1 MEENKTPMKKLI
13 LYLQLISYSFLVI
26 FLASC
31 SVNKANIDNELKT
44 FYDAEKTEG
53 CFTLLDNASGQITVY
68 NMGMDTTRVSPGATF
83 DVLNAMIALHVGSIT
98 NENIPL
104 IFNKESDSLSG
115 LSLSLKQAF
124 QSNSKEAFRFIAST
138 TGKQVIQKWIDSLSY
153 GNKTIGDSLEIY
165 WSNNKLKIS
174 PDEQLGLL
182 KRLYFDQLPFRKSVQ
197 ESVRNMMLQEDNS
210 AYRLSYKTASII
222 TESNQTETWTIG
234 WIEENRH
241 VYFFV
246 NLIKN
251 NANDV
256 SPQQTS
262 VKLTKNIL
270 SHYGFFKGLK

>member
-1 MEENKTPMKKLI
+1 LKENKTPMKKSI
-13 LYLQLISYSFLVI
+13 LYLQLISYSFLI
-26 FLASC
+26 ISLAAC

-83 DVLNAMIALHVGSIT
+83 DILNAMIALHVGSIT

-115 LSLSLKQAF
+115 LSLTLKQAF
-124 QSNSKEAFRFIAST
+124 QSNSKQAFRFIAST
-138 TGKQVIQKWIDSLSY
+138 TGKQEIQKWVDSLSY

-251 NANDV
+251 NANDI